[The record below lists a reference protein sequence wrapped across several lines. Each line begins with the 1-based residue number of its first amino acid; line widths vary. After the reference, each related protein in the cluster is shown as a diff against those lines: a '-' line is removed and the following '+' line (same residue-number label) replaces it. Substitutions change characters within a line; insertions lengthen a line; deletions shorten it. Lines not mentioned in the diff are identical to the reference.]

1 MRGAGR
7 GPGHGMVRILFG
19 ALALAFAVPASLA
32 VAGETV
38 VRPARIWP
46 QGAMGSVIRV
56 QAGTAAAPATV
67 PPEAPPG
74 GVLVGPRG
82 GAMRL
87 LTPEA
92 LARLP
97 QLRVELPGHASAAN
111 APPPSPVVLEG
122 PSLWSVLAEAG
133 AVNPAQPREQVRRVV
148 LATGRDGYVAVLALG
163 EIAPDFAGR
172 SVLLA
177 LRMDGRALD
186 PTALRL
192 AVPGEVRGGRSV
204 RDLARLEV
212 LEPGDG
218 LPPAP
223 HGDAARH

>member
-1 MRGAGR
+1 MR
-7 GPGHGMVRILFG
+7 GMVRVTRPGPGMAGIAFG
-19 ALALAFAVPASLA
+19 VLVAVLAIPAGAGEA
-32 VAGETV
+32 VAPPQEAAS
-38 VRPARIWP
+38 PA
-46 QGAMGSVIRV
+46 IRV
-56 QAGTAAAPATV
+56 QAGAAAPAAV
-67 PPEAPPG
+67 PPEASPE

-87 LTPEA
+87 LAPET

-97 QLRVELPGHASAAN
+97 QLRVELPGHAGQAGSPT
-111 APPPSPVVLEG
+111 PPPMVLEG

-133 AVNPAQPREQVRRVV
+133 AVDPAQPREQVRRVV

-172 SVLLA
+172 PVLLA
-177 LRMDGRALD
+177 LRMDGRALA
-186 PTALRL
+186 PAALRL

-212 LEPGDG
+212 LAPAEGPA
-218 LPPAP
+218 LPAP
-223 HGDAARH
+223 GAGRH

>member
-1 MRGAGR
+1 
-7 GPGHGMVRILFG
+7 MVRILFG
-19 ALALAFAVPASLA
+19 ALALAFAVPAGLA
-32 VAGETV
+32 MAGETV
-38 VRPARIWP
+38 TRPAQARP
-46 QGAMGSVIRV
+46 QGAMGSVIQA

-67 PPEAPPG
+67 PPEGVPGGISGGIPG

-111 APPPSPVVLEG
+111 APPPAPVVLEG

-172 SVLLA
+172 PVLLA

-186 PTALRL
+186 PVALRL

-204 RDLARLEV
+204 RDLARLEI

-218 LPPAP
+218 PPGAP
-223 HGDAARH
+223 HGGIGRH

>member
-1 MRGAGR
+1 MRGTVRMTRLGFGMAG
-7 GPGHGMVRILFG
+7 I
-19 ALALAFAVPASLA
+19 ALGVLVAALAVPAGAGEA
-32 VAGETV
+32 VARLQEAAS
-38 VRPARIWP
+38 P
-46 QGAMGSVIRV
+46 VIRV
-56 QAGTAAAPATV
+56 QAGAAAPAAV
-67 PPEAPPG
+67 PEAEPG

-97 QLRVELPGHASAAN
+97 QLRVELPGHAAQAG
-111 APPPSPVVLEG
+111 APAPAPVVLEG

-133 AVNPAQPREQVRRVV
+133 AVDPAQPREQVRRVV
-148 LATGRDGYVAVLALG
+148 LATGRDGYAAVLALG

-172 SVLLA
+172 PVLLA

-186 PTALRL
+186 PAALRL

-212 LEPGDG
+212 LSPAEGP
-218 LPPAP
+218 LPAP
-223 HGDAARH
+223 HGGAGRH